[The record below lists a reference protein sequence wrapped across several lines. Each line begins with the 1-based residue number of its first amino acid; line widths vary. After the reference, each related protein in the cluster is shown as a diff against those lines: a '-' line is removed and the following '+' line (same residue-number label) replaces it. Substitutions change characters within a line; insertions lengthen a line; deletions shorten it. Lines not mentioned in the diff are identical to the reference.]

1 MQAPF
6 LPQNGRKNTA
16 LFQKERHF
24 SGYSL
29 DLRIFHVT
37 DRNFSCGTMFL
48 TAEAAEYDDSDQD
61 DKPNVVVKSVS

>member
-1 MQAPF
+1 MPV
-6 LPQNGRKNTA
+6 LPLNGRKNTA

-37 DRNFSCGTMFL
+37 DGVISVGTMFL

-61 DKPNVVVKSVS
+61 DKPNVVVESVS

>member
-1 MQAPF
+1 MEKKAK
-6 LPQNGRKNTA
+6 NGRKNTA

-24 SGYSL
+24 SGYFL

-37 DRNFSCGTMFL
+37 DGIILHQHYVL

>member
-1 MQAPF
+1 MPD
-6 LPQNGRKNTA
+6 LPENGRKNTA
-16 LFQKERHF
+16 LFQKERYF

-37 DRNFSCGTMFL
+37 DIISVDTMFL

-61 DKPNVVVKSVS
+61 DKPNVVVESVS

>member
-1 MQAPF
+1 LENTLSSAAFWKTRKQVPD
-6 LPQNGRKNTA
+6 LPENGRKNTA

-37 DRNFSCGTMFL
+37 DRDYFRRYYVFNRRS
-48 TAEAAEYDDSDQD
+48 SR
-61 DKPNVVVKSVS
+61 V